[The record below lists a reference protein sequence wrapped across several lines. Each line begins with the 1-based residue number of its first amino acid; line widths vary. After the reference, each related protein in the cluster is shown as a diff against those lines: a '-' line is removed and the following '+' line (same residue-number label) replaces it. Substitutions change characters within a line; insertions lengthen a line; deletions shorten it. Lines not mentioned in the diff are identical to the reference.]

1 MHHCLSHF
9 RIRESFGV
17 PQMLRTVVSFSC
29 HAFLSIVVVS
39 TICLG
44 IGVAGEPDEKAS
56 QQSRTKSGANR
67 KSASREKNA
76 PRRAVEITRELVELE
91 KQTNKLESDV
101 EKGENIIRICELFV
115 EVGEH
120 PSIGTNGALQSL
132 NMRIRNRL
140 RGVERRLVKEMK
152 QRKIP
157 EPPEM
162 VARREEENKRRAAG
176 NSAAYGSDAS
186 GTAGQGNSA
195 LGGNNALGGF
205 HRNSPPGEQ
214 AAGNPPGGNAAP
226 GPDYG
231 WYLVNLIRTVIKPEY
246 WSVAGGP
253 GKAIYFPNS
262 RALIIHGSWRIQEDV
277 ADLLTALRGG

>member
-1 MHHCLSHF
+1 
-9 RIRESFGV
+9 
-17 PQMLRTVVSFSC
+17 MLRSILSLPC
-29 HAFLSIVVVS
+29 LPFLSI
-39 TICLG
+39 CLSSLCAG
-44 IGVAGEPDEKAS
+44 PGFSGEPDEKAKQNS
-56 QQSRTKSGANR
+56 SAESGSGNA
-67 KSASREKNA
+67 SAPREKKE
-76 PRRAVEITRELVELE
+76 PRRAVVITRELVELE
-91 KQTNKLESDV
+91 KQTNKLKSDV
-101 EKGENIIRICELFV
+101 DKGENIIRICELFV

-120 PSIGTNGALQSL
+120 PSISTNGAFQSL

-140 RGVERRLVKEMK
+140 RGIERRLVKEMK

-176 NSAAYGSDAS
+176 NSAAYGSAS
-186 GTAGQGNSA
+186 NGSAGQGNSA
-195 LGGNNALGGF
+195 LGGF
-205 HRNSPPGEQ
+205 HRNSPSGEN
-214 AAGNPPGGNAAP
+214 AAGNSPGANAAP

>member
-1 MHHCLSHF
+1 
-9 RIRESFGV
+9 
-17 PQMLRTVVSFSC
+17 MLRSILSLSC
-29 HAFLSIVVVS
+29 IAFLSFCVS
-39 TICLG
+39 ILCAANG
-44 IGVAGEPDEKAS
+44 FAGEPDEKAK
-56 QQSRTKSGANR
+56 QKS
-67 KSASREKNA
+67 SAESGRGNASATREKKE
-76 PRRAVEITRELVELE
+76 PRRAVVITRELVELE
-91 KQTNKLESDV
+91 KQTNKLKSDV
-101 EKGENIIRICELFV
+101 DKGENIIRICELFV

-132 NMRIRNRL
+132 NIRIRNRL
-140 RGVERRLVKEMK
+140 RGIERRLVKEMK

-176 NSAAYGSDAS
+176 NSAAYGSS
-186 GTAGQGNSA
+186 TNGTTGQGYNA

-205 HRNSPPGEQ
+205 HRNSPLGDN
-214 AAGNPPGGNAAP
+214 AAGNSPGGNAAP